1 MYALYTVCLCFLC
14 KLMLPVGPDG
24 LNCFQRRERDL
35 DWDRDWAWA
44 SEFVSGRMSYLAHLY
59 MDHVES
65 LDQMTLLHLLRM
77 PTHTLIL
84 RRFKARCK
92 EVFLRRFIRGHLR

>member
-1 MYALYTVCLCFLC
+1 
-14 KLMLPVGPDG
+14 MLPVGPDG